1 MLGPYRRKVVV
12 ASLLLVVWT
21 GCVLA
26 GPFLVR
32 YAIDQGLT
40 PGDVGALNLAVGLY
54 VVVAALGYVV
64 YRPGRPAGR
73 ASWASP
79 SCGISACASSPT

>member
-1 MLGPYRRKVVV
+1 MWGEVGVAEEDMLDADAAKQVIRRAARMLGPYRRKVVV

-32 YAIDQGLT
+32 YAIDQG
-40 PGDVGALNLAVGLY
+40 
-54 VVVAALGYVV
+54 
-64 YRPGRPAGR
+64 
-73 ASWASP
+73 
-79 SCGISACASSPT
+79 